1 MKTRSSP
8 NAGMSCASRVRG
20 LYGRAH
26 GPCGCERPSH
36 RRARAWGPRPPGGSG
51 EVPLSS
57 GRCHP
62 EDRMSRPRW
71 SWEPLDLSPQAGRT
85 VRAAP
90 GKAEPLMPVAQGS
103 LGAPRGV
110 WPPPPE
116 GQRGPRPQES
126 SSVAFS
132 VVWESVCLDRCD
144 GGAGRWRPGAQ
155 GADAGGDGAS
165 ADLRSLP
172 CGRVRPVPAVVG
184 SALLAGR
191 LRQPRRPGLRG
202 RQRAGCWGP
211 GQPSV
216 SFTHTQFCNLP
227 NTLTS
232 FLDV

>member
-1 MKTRSSP
+1 
-8 NAGMSCASRVRG
+8 MSCASRVRG

-172 CGRVRPVPAVVG
+172 CGR
-184 SALLAGR
+184 
-191 LRQPRRPGLRG
+191 GLRAP
-202 RQRAGCWGP
+202 REACAAGASGCGIGAAGWAPAAAQEAGAP
-211 GQPSV
+211 WPAASRVLGTRTAERVFHSHSILQSAKHTNVV
-216 SFTHTQFCNLP
+216 S
-227 NTLTS
+227 
-232 FLDV
+232 